1 MWHTL
6 QVLKNSIASKI
17 SINIAND
24 DQRDFV
30 FNLMKGYNVSSFINR
45 SKDLDKKNL
54 YEKIRPKAIE
64 ILLECEKKCRRD
76 KKVAS
81 KKI

>member
-1 MWHTL
+1 
-6 QVLKNSIASKI
+6 
-17 SINIAND
+17 
-24 DQRDFV
+24 
-30 FNLMKGYNVSSFINR
+30 MKGYNVSSFINGG
-45 SKDLDKKNL
+45 KDLDKKNL

-76 KKVAS
+76 KKVPS

>member
-1 MWHTL
+1 
-6 QVLKNSIASKI
+6 
-17 SINIAND
+17 
-24 DQRDFV
+24 
-30 FNLMKGYNVSSFINR
+30 MKGYNVSSFINGG
-45 SKDLDKKNL
+45 KDLDKKNL

-76 KKVAS
+76 KKAPS